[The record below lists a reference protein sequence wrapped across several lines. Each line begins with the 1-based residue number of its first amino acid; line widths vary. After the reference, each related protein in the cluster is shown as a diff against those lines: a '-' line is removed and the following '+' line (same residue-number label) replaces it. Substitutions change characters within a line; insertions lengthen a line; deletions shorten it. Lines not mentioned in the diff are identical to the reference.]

1 MIETTIQAV
10 IDRLEQ
16 TDNTVHRLQ
25 TFIDMVNDH
34 LTHLRDTAATRQDAA
49 WYASQAEETLR
60 IVRTI
65 KQELD
70 NIDVY
75 ARTAKH

>member
-1 MIETTIQAV
+1 MIETTLQAV
-10 IDRLEQ
+10 MDRLDE

-25 TFIDMVNDH
+25 TYIDMVNDH
-34 LTHLRDTAATRQDAA
+34 LTQLRDTAAARQDAA

-65 KQELD
+65 KHELD
-70 NIDVY
+70 TIDVH